1 MIARCPAL
9 ASTQSEQSALL
20 QLEQS
25 SGYSQWQRE
34 RRSRAHT
41 IFYLSLSLLLT
52 YTYTHTHTLLLTHVA
67 FQVQRQHQS
76 AAHRRQ
82 SSRNRPGRRWAMAVG
97 AIAALVLAA
106 AAVGVLAAPRDAPR
120 PAPAPQPSPDL
131 GYLVERTKFLSD
143 ESQRFLGN
151 SLVLGAAEQ
160 RVNGLLMAWKQKEY
174 NVPEADFLPAHSFFL
189 VREAIE
195 RSPVYKFIKRMPKGA
210 VLHVHDLSAANADYV
225 VQNVTYRDH
234 LWGRVSDAEVQL
246 RFAAAAP
253 APGWELVADL
263 RRRAASV
270 ADFDARLERAFT
282 ITDMNPAQTYPD
294 QKTVW
299 HAFDTTF
306 GVLFS
311 LLTYAPVFRDYF
323 RRTLQEFYEDNVMY
337 VEIRGVLPTLFELDG
352 REYGQ
357 LEVAALYQ
365 QVADEFRRVHPDFLG
380 VRLIY
385 APSRHVSVG
394 QVHEYVAFFRQLKTQ
409 FPDFVAGF
417 DLVAHEDD
425 GRPLIDFNLVD
436 AVLLNTTRIGHGF
449 AIDKHPK
456 VMEVVKSRGIGIELN
471 PISNQVLNLVRDLRN
486 HPGAALLADDY
497 PVVISSDDPG
507 IHVRPTNTTVINK
520 NNTPPNMQDVIDS
533 DGVTAAWA
541 SSKQSQSH
549 LNLST
554 QHACLLLIDLRL
566 NLSQT
571 STLHIGCW
579 QTILPKWMGLSMIFQ
594 RTKHVGSTFYIIALK
609 ASVTAMS
616 SVACLE

>member
-1 MIARCPAL
+1 MS
-9 ASTQSEQSALL
+9 ST
-20 QLEQS
+20 
-25 SGYSQWQRE
+25 
-34 RRSRAHT
+34 
-41 IFYLSLSLLLT
+41 F
-52 YTYTHTHTLLLTHVA
+52 
-67 FQVQRQHQS
+67 
-76 AAHRRQ
+76 
-82 SSRNRPGRRWAMAVG
+82 SRNRPGRRWAMAVG

-425 GRPLIDFNLVD
+425 GRPLIDFVPSLLQLRRDVPDVKYFFHAGETNWEQSLTDENLVD

-507 IHVRPTNTTVINK
+507 MWGAR
-520 NNTPPNMQDVIDS
+520 
-533 DGVTAAWA
+533 G
-541 SSKQSQSH
+541 
-549 LNLST
+549 LSYDFYEAFMGMT
-554 QHACLLLIDLRL
+554 GLKADLRTL
-566 NLSQT
+566 KQLTINSIRYSAMGELEKEEALSRLAQR
-571 STLHIGCW
+571 W
-579 QTILPKWMGLSMIFQ
+579 QEFIADVDNSRLVLLQLRGLSAD
-594 RTKHVGSTFYIIALK
+594 STDHDNSIHSGTSWEA
-609 ASVTAMS
+609 
-616 SVACLE
+616 